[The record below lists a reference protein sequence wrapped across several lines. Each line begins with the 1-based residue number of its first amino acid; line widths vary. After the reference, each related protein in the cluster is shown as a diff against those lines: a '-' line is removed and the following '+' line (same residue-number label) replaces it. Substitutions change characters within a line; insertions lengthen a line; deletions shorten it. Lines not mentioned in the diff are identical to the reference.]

1 MKRTCMFLGSE
12 LQSRTKYS
20 AESKENTQ
28 NWARPENSD
37 ICFCVSFD
45 Y

>member
-28 NWARPENSD
+28 NWTRPENSD